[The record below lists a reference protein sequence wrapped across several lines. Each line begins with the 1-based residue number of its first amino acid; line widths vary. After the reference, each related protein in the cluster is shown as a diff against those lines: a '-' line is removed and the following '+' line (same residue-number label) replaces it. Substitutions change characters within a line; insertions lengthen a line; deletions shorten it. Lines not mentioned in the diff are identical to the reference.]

1 MEKVERV
8 ENEREMP
15 CKEQEHTHAMVIYND
30 IHVYNPLHKYHSL
43 TESQQYAMSAA
54 HLYNKEWRFDN
65 VSSKKQNQRNALN

>member
-30 IHVYNPLHKYHSL
+30 IHVYNPLHKYRSL
-43 TESQQYAMSAA
+43 TESAVC
-54 HLYNKEWRFDN
+54 N
-65 VSSKKQNQRNALN
+65 VCGASIQ